1 MNPFGPFLFLLE
13 VDILWAVSDD
23 GPFSLLVSSS
33 AGKIINIKHLDETI
47 DSINSWYMERG
58 LFGMV
63 SVVILCVGLLH
74 VMIQKVCHIRL
85 KCSYVSNAKLPLN
98 NSLFLA
104 YSISGVRC

>member
-23 GPFSLLVSSS
+23 GPFFHLVSSS
-33 AGKIINIKHLDETI
+33 AGKIINIKHLDETV

-63 SVVILCVGLLH
+63 SVVILCVGLL
-74 VMIQKVCHIRL
+74 
-85 KCSYVSNAKLPLN
+85 
-98 NSLFLA
+98 
-104 YSISGVRC
+104 